1 MSLQGDN
8 FRFKLLAVWKPH
20 LQVDHHF
27 DSPAMLFYYY
37 HPLVSH
43 LDSCASSAVT
53 STRKPKWILK
63 SRNRSTEF
71 VCITLSHGSLCL
83 QPPRFSD
90 KTFPCLAFFP
100 ELLSSLLLCGFSSC
114 RPMCAR
120 FPNTAMKVLFPWCH
134 MWHSNCTTERGAC
147 LPGTSIGL
155 WQRFSVKIT
164 WPQIHLN
171 NCPQVLSSLFEIPW
185 QDSTQMN
192 SVSRTNIEMCKLEH
206 PKPFVWPLCLL
217 LTSSGS

>member
-1 MSLQGDN
+1 MSLQGYN
-8 FRFKLLAVWKPH
+8 FRFQLLAVWKPH

-43 LDSCASSAVT
+43 LDSCVSSAVT
-53 STRKPKWILK
+53 STWKPKWILK
-63 SRNRSTEF
+63 SRNPSTEF
-71 VCITLSHGSLCL
+71 VCITLSNGSLCL

-100 ELLSSLLLCGFSSC
+100 KLLSSLLLSGFSSC
-114 RPMCAR
+114 HPMCAR
-120 FPNTAMKVLFPWCH
+120 FPNAAMKVLFPWRH

-147 LPGTSIGL
+147 LPRTSIGL
-155 WQRFSVKIT
+155 CQRFSVKIP
-164 WPQIHLN
+164 WPQVHLN

-185 QDSTQMN
+185 Q
-192 SVSRTNIEMCKLEH
+192 
-206 PKPFVWPLCLL
+206 
-217 LTSSGS
+217 

>member
-1 MSLQGDN
+1 MSLQGDI

-43 LDSCASSAVT
+43 LDSCVSSAVT

-63 SRNRSTEF
+63 SRNPSPEF
-71 VCITLSHGSLCL
+71 LCITLSNGSLCL
-83 QPPRFSD
+83 QPSWFSD

-100 ELLSSLLLCGFSSC
+100 KLPSSLLLSGFLSC

-120 FPNTAMKVLFPWCH
+120 FPKLWKCSSPGVTCDTLAAPQR
-134 MWHSNCTTERGAC
+134 EGPAC
-147 LPGTSIGL
+147 LGPPVACDGDFLWRPPDHRSI
-155 WQRFSVKIT
+155 
-164 WPQIHLN
+164 
-171 NCPQVLSSLFEIPW
+171 
-185 QDSTQMN
+185 
-192 SVSRTNIEMCKLEH
+192 
-206 PKPFVWPLCLL
+206 
-217 LTSSGS
+217 